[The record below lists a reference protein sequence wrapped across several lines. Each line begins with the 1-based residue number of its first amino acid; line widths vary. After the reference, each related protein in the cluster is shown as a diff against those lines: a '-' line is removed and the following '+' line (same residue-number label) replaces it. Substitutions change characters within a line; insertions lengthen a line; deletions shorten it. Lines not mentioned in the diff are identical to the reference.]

1 MVIEQYENRPIDN
14 RVNGKKILYLLFS
27 VVIGI
32 VLIAPSDIT
41 WARDRMNYLVYADY
55 SWDIMQR
62 YISNGIFSFLS
73 NEPLFL
79 GINTLLSHIMSPEN
93 IVRFI
98 IFTST
103 IGVLY
108 SLGKLSNYNFL
119 VIVFFLFI
127 PQILKN
133 HIIHLRQGLG
143 LSVYFL
149 GLVSGKKYGKILRFS
164 SMFIHTSFVF
174 LVLFEISE
182 AFFRKL
188 QLKFSSKIS
197 LSIIF
202 LILLVIAVPSLASY
216 FGDRRVL
223 EYSFEM
229 AQGAS
234 GFGFILWLIVGC
246 FFIIIIKKNYINII
260 CCYGIF
266 MYIISY
272 FSLEFGARIF
282 ENIIP
287 LILVGALTDNRKEV
301 RLLFIIFFLFFG
313 AIQWYSNGINFL
325 V

>member
-1 MVIEQYENRPIDN
+1 MIEQYEKRPIDDN
-14 RVNGKKILYLLFS
+14 SRGKKILYLLFS
-27 VVIGI
+27 VIIGI
-32 VLIAPSDIT
+32 VLIAPRDIT

-62 YISNGIFSFLS
+62 YISNGIFSFFS

-79 GINTLLSHIMSPEN
+79 GINALLSQMISAEN

-98 IFTST
+98 IFIST

-108 SLGKLSNYNFL
+108 SLGKLSNYNFFVL
-119 VIVFFLFI
+119 FFFLFV

-143 LSVYFL
+143 LSVYLL
-149 GLVSGKKYGKILRFS
+149 GLVSNKKYGKILRFS

-174 LVLFEISE
+174 LILFEGLE
-182 AFFRKL
+182 ALFRKS

-202 LILLVIAVPSLASY
+202 LIVLVIAVPSLASY

-234 GFGFILWLIVGC
+234 GFGFILWLMVGS
-246 FFIIIIKKNYINII
+246 FFILIIKKSYINII

-287 LILVGALTDNRKEV
+287 LILVGALTDERKEV
-301 RLLFIIFFLFFG
+301 RIIFIVFFVFFG
-313 AIQWYSNGINFL
+313 AFQWYSNGINFL
-325 V
+325 I